1 MSAFNWFNTRKRA
14 FEQRTH
20 AITTSA
26 TVTTYTARV
35 GSSNTNNFIVDRVIN
50 VTTAAGC
57 DITVTLPDGIYEGQ
71 RILVNFVT
79 DGGTSTVTVTATT
92 GSAGDSTMADAGMY
106 MSLEWVNSTVG
117 WIVLAESV
125 TT

>member
-50 VTTAAGC
+50 VTTAASC
-57 DITVTLPDGIYEGQ
+57 NITITVPNGVYEGQ
-71 RILVNFVT
+71 RILINHT
-79 DGGTSTVTVTATT
+79 AEGSAETVTITTTT
-92 GSAGDSTMADAGMY
+92 GGDYAFTDIGAY
-106 MSLEWVNSTVG
+106 CSLEWVNSTAG
-117 WIVLAESV
+117 WVALANSN
-125 TT
+125 T